1 MINKSFIT
9 LCILLIML
17 IVSGMEQTTDS
28 PFVELFGT
36 TLYQWS
42 PNRSDINEVNTTT
55 VLNGKNTVAVYY
67 SASW

>member
-1 MINKSFIT
+1 MI
-9 LCILLIML
+9 
-17 IVSGMEQTTDS
+17 IVSGMEQTADN

-55 VLNGKNTVAVYY
+55 ALNGKNTVAVYY